1 MPTTPPPAPPLTPR
15 PATAVGYACAAPD
28 EASAGLFTAW
38 CERRAA
44 ADGWTL
50 AGLVTD
56 TDDLLP
62 LAERPGWQHVT
73 DLAAAGTLDAVI
85 TVTRPMIGP
94 TTRDWVRV
102 CDHLA
107 GLGVTL
113 TTIGAAS
120 RTTPEHAR

>member
-1 MPTTPPPAPPLTPR
+1 MPTTPPPTPK
-15 PATAVGYACAAPD
+15 PATAVGYACAAPED
-28 EASAGLFTAW
+28 ASTDLFTAW

-50 AGLVTD
+50 TGMVTD
-56 TDDLLP
+56 TDDLVPLP
-62 LAERPGWQHVT
+62 ERPGWQHVT
-73 DLAAAGTLDAVI
+73 DLAATGTLVAVI
-85 TVTRPMIGP
+85 TVTRPMIGR

-120 RTTPEHAR
+120 RTAPEHTR